1 MYFFQKS
8 YRDIN
13 RKVFWNP
20 FRKYFG
26 YLQAISVFAPKNS
39 LYFSQELPLFRQT
52 FLSKCF
58 KNILSKVLPLNPTGI
73 FPVFFPRFFFRN
85 LSWHF
90 NGTFFWNSPM
100 GFTQKL
106 SSDFSGNH
114 SKGFFSEIL
123 LRIPTEKFPVLKNSP
138 LVLYSRFAFLFSG
151 FFSGNYISYSS
162 QSSSSNCS
170 RDISWNF
177 PEFN

>member
-1 MYFFQKS
+1 MDFFQKS

-73 FPVFFPRFFFRN
+73 FPVFFPRFFLEIFPGI
-85 LSWHF
+85 LTGH
-90 NGTFFWNSPM
+90 
-100 GFTQKL
+100 
-106 SSDFSGNH
+106 SSEILPWASLKNFPVIFPGIIPRV
-114 SKGFFSEIL
+114 FFSEIL
-123 LRIPTEKFPVLKNSP
+123 LRIPTVLKNSP